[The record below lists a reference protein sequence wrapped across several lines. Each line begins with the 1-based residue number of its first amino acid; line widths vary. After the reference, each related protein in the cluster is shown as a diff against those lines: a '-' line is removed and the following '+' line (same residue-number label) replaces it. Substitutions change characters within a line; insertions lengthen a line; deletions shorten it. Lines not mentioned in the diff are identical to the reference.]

1 VCNFHPQW
9 HRSVALG
16 IIGIIPVI
24 LLAVFAGC
32 SEADYPQAKMSLVWE
47 ATVSAGNTRS
57 YSLDTGAA
65 DVVVEPHNSVDKRLP
80 EIWIDLSGQ
89 QSAGI
94 DWAKVIR
101 DNWTFCWPQNL
112 PDRSGW
118 IVIDEN
124 RVSYGYV
131 EQTGSGGTISG
142 SRTARL
148 DSALRKIDRKGQIEW
163 ETPGLASVSVFHADN
178 SIICCYGKDP
188 AVLKN
193 IDRSQM
199 FSQEYA
205 IAVLEKYT
213 SSPNVVQILD
223 AATGTLLA
231 EFQCAHNCQPVSVLK
246 DSSLCE
252 GLAVVTEER
261 ENGVH
266 TRLFVVCAETGEP
279 VLTVDWPKVLP
290 RTEIS
295 QVRVSAK
302 GIVAIGNNGSVSLLT
317 NEPRVLWTQFPKG
330 TKNTDT
336 SVYSLNPFD
345 GNIVAVEAYFGQSCQ
360 LTVFDGNGNTLVNHK
375 GLRTVVAVTESGTI
389 IATSRTFRAAIDH
402 LYVFDL
408 TGESVKISRA
418 EVPVGERYSLSVSPS
433 GEYVA
438 ISRKMPD
445 NVFIIE
451 MHRLEGVGQD

>member
-1 VCNFHPQW
+1 MCSLRLQWYHAAILVVVC
-9 HRSVALG
+9 
-16 IIGIIPVI
+16 II

-32 SEADYPQAKMSLVWE
+32 SKTDYPQAKMSSVWE
-47 ATVSAGNTRS
+47 ATVSAEYVWVYCT
-57 YSLDTGAA
+57 DTGAGRIVLDPTEKV
-65 DVVVEPHNSVDKRLP
+65 DVRPEMYVDQWGKQYP
-80 EIWIDLSGQ
+80 ELDLSQ
-89 QSAGI
+89 FISA
-94 DWAKVIR
+94 DWER
-101 DNWTFCWPQNL
+101 STFRQL
-112 PDRSGW
+112 PNRSGW
-118 IVIDEN
+118 IAIDSDKDVPYTYTVDLESGATASTYHSVRLN
-124 RVSYGYV
+124 YG
-131 EQTGSGGTISG
+131 
-142 SRTARL
+142 
-148 DSALRKIDRKGQIEW
+148 LRKISRKGQVEW
-163 ETPGLASVSVFHADN
+163 ERLGLADMYIFYTDN

-213 SSPNVVQILD
+213 SCPNVVQILD
-223 AATGTLLA
+223 TTTGTLLA

-246 DSSLCE
+246 DSSLFE
-252 GLAVVTEER
+252 GLAIVTEER

-279 VLTVDWPKVLP
+279 VLTVDWSKVLP
-290 RTEIS
+290 GTEIS
-295 QVRVSAK
+295 QARVSAK

-317 NEPRVLWTQFPKG
+317 HEPKVLWTQFPKG
-330 TKNTDT
+330 AKYTNT

-345 GNIVAVEAYFGQSCQ
+345 GNIVAVEAYFDQSCQ

-389 IATSRTFRAAIDH
+389 IATSKTFRAAIDH

-408 TGESVKISRA
+408 TGESVKISRT
-418 EVPVGERYSLSVSPS
+418 EIPVGERYSLSVSPS
-433 GEYVA
+433 GQYVA

-445 NVFIIE
+445 NVFRIE
-451 MHRLEGVGQD
+451 MYRLEGVKQD